1 MRIIV
6 LGNLNGNMATAVSV
20 ANREGG
26 RFVHADSLAAATKA
40 MRSERAEL
48 LLIEASLDIEAA
60 ITNLANRGLATPII
74 AFGVGEQRR
83 VAANADKAGAREYL
97 PLPENPESIAAAL
110 LVLADRH
117 RRMVGRTVADVEKDL
132 ILETLRHCIGNRTR
146 AADILGISIRTLRN
160 KLKRYSADGFHVPSP
175 GEDREISLY

>member
-6 LGNLNGNMATAVSV
+6 LGNLNGKMATAVSL
-20 ANREGG
+20 ANRDGG
-26 RFVHADSLAAATKA
+26 RFVHADSLAAATEV
-40 MRSERAEL
+40 MRSEEAEL
-48 LLIEASLDIEAA
+48 LLIEASLDIGTA
-60 ITNLANRGLATPII
+60 IMNLANRGLVPPII
-74 AFGVGEQRR
+74 AFGIGEQPQ
-83 VAANADKAGAREYL
+83 VAANADKAGAPKYL
-97 PLPENPESIAAAL
+97 PLPENPKSIAAAL
-110 LVLADRH
+110 LVLADRR

-160 KLKRYSADGFHVPSP
+160 KLNQYSADGFHVPSP